1 MARVPLGL
9 VGPVVTRPIRL
20 YYTDIA
26 FSSISRDATSTFNYD
41 KQTQLSSTTWHS
53 DVTYEKQPPG
63 LTALVLFD
71 SPPSGGDTGYADQR

>member
-1 MARVPLGL
+1 M
-9 VGPVVTRPIRL
+9 VGIDLMLHMVHCSDL
-20 YYTDIA
+20 N
-26 FSSISRDATSTFNYD
+26 FHCSRDATSTFNYD

-63 LTALVLFD
+63 LTALALFD